1 MQVSRTVNHALERDS
16 PDEEVWS
23 TMLLRNFPLSMPAQ
37 ELVHRVSYKRLLQF
51 NVEVLQLVKSLH

>member
-23 TMLLRNFPLSMPAQ
+23 SMLLRNFPLSMPTQ
-37 ELVHRVSYKRLLQF
+37 ELVHPVSYKHLLQF

>member
-23 TMLLRNFPLSMPAQ
+23 TMLLRNFPLSMPPQ